1 MDFYSSKTLSMMTE
15 YSMQL
20 GSKKKNQKL
29 QKVTLSQKTFSCKP
43 YPAVE
48 AWNQRSEKC
57 AKKILFRCYVESI
70 VRASVS
76 PPQCQ
81 AELAGKF
88 SSEEY
93 ASLR

>member
-1 MDFYSSKTLSMMTE
+1 MDFYSSKNLSTMTE

-57 AKKILFRCYVESI
+57 AKKNTFQMLRREHSVSQCQPAAVPG
-70 VRASVS
+70 RASW
-76 PPQCQ
+76 
-81 AELAGKF
+81 
-88 SSEEY
+88 
-93 ASLR
+93 